1 MSFRVNSVYNVPDV
15 TQYSSIKRDEKP
27 KIYTQEDIDLIDEK
41 YKEKENKMKRLIE
54 EPANPLLYEYK
65 KKLLSNNSV
74 FEKEMIFFDKNT
86 NLWKIQVIKE

>member
-1 MSFRVNSVYNVPDV
+1 MSFRVNSIYNVPDV

-41 YKEKENKMKRLIE
+41 YKEKESKMKRLIE

-65 KKLLSNNSV
+65 KKLLINSPV
-74 FEKEMIFFDKNT
+74 FEKEVISFDKNT
-86 NLWKIQVIKE
+86 KLWKIESVKE